1 MDAAQ
6 ARAERDRLLAAWLQA
21 AAHGDAS
28 AFERFYDATVG
39 YAHAF
44 GHRLLPAADVEDVLA
59 DTYLQVWRECAR
71 FDARRGSPVTWLLGI
86 VRNRAI
92 DLLRHRMASPERST
106 SDGQLPEACC
116 DAASPPDLLETTRM
130 GCELRAALA
139 CLSAQERWLLGLA
152 YFRDLTHAQIS
163 QATHLPL
170 GTVKSCILRAQA
182 KLRQH
187 LCPDIAGPL
196 SPGEVPP

>member
-1 MDAAQ
+1 MDPAQ
-6 ARAERDRLLAAWLQA
+6 ARAERDRLLAAWLHA

-71 FDARRGSPVTWLLGI
+71 FDAQRGSAVTWLLGI

-92 DLLRHRMASPERST
+92 DVLRHRMASPERDT
-106 SDGQLPEACC
+106 GDGQPPEARC
-116 DAASPPDLLETTRM
+116 DAAGPPDLLEAARM
-130 GCELRAALA
+130 GSELHAALA
-139 CLSAQERWLLGLA
+139 SLSAQERWLLGLA

-163 QATHLPL
+163 HTTGLPL

-182 KLRQH
+182 KLRQR
-187 LCPDIAGPL
+187 LCPDPAGPL
-196 SPGEVPP
+196 GPGEVPP